1 MEPDTVIRIGREA
14 LLLTMILSAL
24 PVLSTM
30 VVGLVI
36 SLVQATIQLQEQ
48 TLSQVPKIIVVYVV
62 LMAGGMWMLAQ
73 LMQFAVMML
82 QGIGDVGRGAA

>member
-82 QGIGDVGRGAA
+82 EGIGSVGRA

>member
-30 VVGLVI
+30 LVGLVI

-62 LMAGGMWMLAQ
+62 LMAGGMWMLSL
-73 LMQFAVMML
+73 LMQFAVQML
-82 QGIGDVGRGAA
+82 EGIGSVGRA